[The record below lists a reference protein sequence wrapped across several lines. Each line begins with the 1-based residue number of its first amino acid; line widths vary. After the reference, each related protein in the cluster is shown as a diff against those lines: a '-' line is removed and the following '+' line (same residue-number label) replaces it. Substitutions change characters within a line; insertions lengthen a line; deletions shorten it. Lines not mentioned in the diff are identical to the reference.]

1 MDRSQFARCL
11 ADAII
16 SAVRE
21 FRMCHPSESPYA
33 FAIICDQRARDLSF
47 AIATEQ
53 ALRQTAA
60 KYDELGYRY
69 QGFAWQQVDNTEELA
84 VWLRWANP
92 DDGWIYG
99 DFPPRI
105 AATLSQLGTDGAF
118 GDEAEQ
124 LEEFYT
130 DVLVSLATN
139 LEWQQIQNSKPLV
152 VGVTY
157 GEDPRDFLRTATRCN
172 PFNIVRELWAEMWRA
187 EEHESRITAPR

>member
-1 MDRSQFARCL
+1 MTAWPSLRRPFRVPLRTTWWYRFLEPGHLHDHNRRVFADQGDIWTARNLL
-11 ADAII
+11 AAWPTQSSVRFVN
-16 SAVRE
+16 SACVIQANR
-21 FRMCHPSESPYA
+21 HTHLP
-33 FAIICDQRARDLSF
+33 SF
-47 AIATEQ
+47 AINARATYLSQ
-53 ALRQTAA
+53 S
-60 KYDELGYRY
+60 
-69 QGFAWQQVDNTEELA
+69 
-84 VWLRWANP
+84 
-92 DDGWIYG
+92 
-99 DFPPRI
+99 PRI

-130 DVLVSLATN
+130 DVLASLPTN

-172 PFNIVRELWAEMWRA
+172 PFNIVRELWAEIWRA